1 MNDIIPYAEQLLS
14 NYTDYSDI
22 INNDAFL
29 PAFLIK
35 NIGRWM
41 KVELL
46 YGDTPI
52 THIGKLYKVGIDYI
66 VIQKESRNTTT
77 VIINIKDIKLITVIY
92 DTNLKNL
99 TM

>member
-1 MNDIIPYAEQLLS
+1 MTDIIPYAEQLLS

-29 PAFLIK
+29 PAFLLK

-46 YGDTPI
+46 YSTTPV
-52 THIGKLYKVGIDYI
+52 THIGRLYKVGVDYI
-66 VIQKESRNTTT
+66 VLQLESASAATL
-77 VIINIKDIKLITVIY
+77 ICNIKDIKLITIIY
-92 DTNLKNL
+92 DTNIKNL
-99 TM
+99 GN